1 MPGLSKSE
9 TCVGCPACYI
19 ADGHCLY
26 DDTPLTVIDQRTIR
40 PSAACSTHGWRKRCE
55 VELFGAEA
63 VAELSEELTMT
74 TQLVRS
80 CPACGKLMVFRCLAC
95 ERRAAGYK
103 GLDKIGEERG
113 RYPRRRVKRE
123 VER

>member
-1 MPGLSKSE
+1 MPGLSTSE

-26 DDTPLTVIDQRTIR
+26 DDTPLTVIDQWTIR

-63 VAELSEELTMT
+63 VAGLR
-74 TQLVRS
+74 RS
-80 CPACGKLMVFRCLAC
+80 
-95 ERRAAGYK
+95 
-103 GLDKIGEERG
+103 
-113 RYPRRRVKRE
+113 
-123 VER
+123 

>member
-1 MPGLSKSE
+1 
-9 TCVGCPACYI
+9 
-19 ADGHCLY
+19 
-26 DDTPLTVIDQRTIR
+26 
-40 PSAACSTHGWRKRCE
+40 
-55 VELFGAEA
+55 
-63 VAELSEELTMT
+63 MT

-95 ERRAAGYK
+95 ERRIAGYK

-113 RYPRRRVKRE
+113 RYRSSRQKKRE